1 MPRHRTHPG
10 CNLGLGTERLPL
22 EGFIFA
28 LPYTLLDQHTFPWAG
43 SLALKAKT
51 YRYQERLWASPKRA
65 VVMRTPPIRRS
76 EQQDCSVGTNNRAL
90 PAISGLTTQGSRK
103 QY

>member
-10 CNLGLGTERLPL
+10 CNLGLRTGRLPL
-22 EGFIFA
+22 EGFISA
-28 LPYTLLDQHTFPWAG
+28 LPYPLLDQHTFPWAG

-65 VVMRTPPIRRS
+65 VVMRTDPP
-76 EQQDCSVGTNNRAL
+76 T
-90 PAISGLTTQGSRK
+90 PAPSAEVNSRTAQWEPTTGLCR
-103 QY
+103 QYLG